1 MDNLNLPDA
10 FDETTSVSLSTGVE
24 NTLLIPLIAGQ
35 TRVDKRGI
43 ETFQVRLA
51 NTGLAVDRV
60 TLNNYLERS
69 DSPGVDSPSRSA
81 VAVDS
86 PDGWGVVINQCK

>member
-10 FDETTSVSLSTGVE
+10 FDETTSVSLATGVK

-43 ETFQVRLA
+43 ETVQVRLV

-69 DSPGVDSPSRSA
+69 DSPRVDSPR
-81 VAVDS
+81 VNS
-86 PDGWGVVINQCK
+86 PDGWGVVINHCK